1 MDLYGRWSYKLPTKL
16 YHLKIHSDYDGI
28 AIEREEISHFSV
40 DTVHWVFKADCAKSE
55 WALKKGQFRVQ
66 SITNGK

>member
-40 DTVHWVFKADCAKSE
+40 DTADCAKSE
-55 WALKKGQFRVQ
+55 WALKKGQFRDQ